1 MSTVAE
7 IARVMRLEVGQ
18 VLGLCEQAGLAKQ
31 DGGDELSEADKQAL
45 LHIIRSGGS
54 PGAKLVRSQASLRQV
69 EIPRTGSP
77 GRNRVRVRVKGR
89 YRMVVKRPEPP
100 APAPAAEAP
109 PAAAAAPEPA
119 AEPETPPPA
128 AEAQTAEP
136 AAEAAEAA
144 PPAKK
149 APAAAKPAARPA
161 PARKHKPAR
170 AKPAE
175 PARGKPG
182 DRERRRGRLRIDE
195 SRRPRRPRS
204 RKRGKVVV
212 EQAPRHEFTAPT
224 ERVVREVPIGESI
237 TVAELAKAMAVRA
250 TEVIRTLLELGEA
263 ATINDRLNH
272 DTAELVVEAMGHK
285 PQRVQEADVE
295 ADLLADARPSGE
307 PEPRAPVVAVV
318 GHVDH
323 GKTSLLDRL
332 RQTRVAAGEAGGIT
346 QHIGAYRVDTG
357 HGRITFLDTPG
368 HAAFTS
374 MRGRGARCADLVVL
388 VVAADDGVMPQTEEA
403 VRHAR
408 AAEAPVIVA
417 VNKIDR
423 ENADPEKV
431 RTGLAALDLR
441 PEDWGGDTLFVPV
454 SAKTGEG
461 VEALLE
467 AISLQAELLDLR
479 APAAGAANGVVIE
492 SSLDRG
498 RGPTATVLVQAGR
511 LRLRD
516 LLLCG
521 REYGRVRAMF
531 DEHGRAVKEAGPSTP
546 VLVLGL
552 SGVPDASDPAH
563 VLADEQK
570 AGEVA
575 EYRRERARRLQSAE
589 PRAAD
594 PAAWVTRMG
603 AEQKSTLNLIV
614 KADVRGSAEA
624 LRELLEGLGT
634 DEIGVK
640 IVLCGIGGINESDAL
655 LADASKSLLLGF
667 NVRADSAARATIADR
682 GLDLRYYNVIY
693 ELADDVK
700 TLLEARLAPE
710 IREEIL
716 GVAEVLEVFRSSKI
730 GAVAGCRVVEGTVF
744 RGRPIRVL
752 REQVVVFEGALES
765 LRRHKD
771 DVGEVPNGTECGIAV
786 ADYDDVQVGDQIEVY
801 RRVETARTL

>member
-1 MSTVAE
+1 
-7 IARVMRLEVGQ
+7 
-18 VLGLCEQAGLAKQ
+18 
-31 DGGDELSEADKQAL
+31 
-45 LHIIRSGGS
+45 
-54 PGAKLVRSQASLRQV
+54 
-69 EIPRTGSP
+69 
-77 GRNRVRVRVKGR
+77 
-89 YRMVVKRPEPP
+89 
-100 APAPAAEAP
+100 
-109 PAAAAAPEPA
+109 
-119 AEPETPPPA
+119 
-128 AEAQTAEP
+128 
-136 AAEAAEAA
+136 
-144 PPAKK
+144 
-149 APAAAKPAARPA
+149 
-161 PARKHKPAR
+161 
-170 AKPAE
+170 
-175 PARGKPG
+175 
-182 DRERRRGRLRIDE
+182 
-195 SRRPRRPRS
+195 
-204 RKRGKVVV
+204 
-212 EQAPRHEFTAPT
+212 
-224 ERVVREVPIGESI
+224 
-237 TVAELAKAMAVRA
+237 MAVRA
-250 TEVIRTLLELGEA
+250 TEVIRTLLELGET

-272 DTAELVVEAMGHK
+272 DTAELVVETMGHK

-307 PEPRAPVVAVV
+307 PEPRAPVVAVM

-332 RQTRVAAGEAGGIT
+332 RETRVAASEAGGIT
-346 QHIGAYRVDTG
+346 QHIGAYRIETAR
-357 HGRITFLDTPG
+357 GRITFLDTPG

-374 MRGRGARCADLVVL
+374 MRGRGARCTDLVVL

-417 VNKIDR
+417 INKIDR

-441 PEDWGGDTLFVPV
+441 PEEWGGETLFVPV

-461 VEALLE
+461 MEALLE

-479 APAAGAANGVVIE
+479 APAAGMANGVVIE

-531 DEHGRAVKEAGPSTP
+531 DENGRAVKEAGPSTP

-552 SGVPDASDPAH
+552 SGVPEASDPAH

-570 AGEVA
+570 ACEVA
-575 EYRRERARRLQSAE
+575 DYRKERARRRQSAE

-603 AEQKSTLNLIV
+603 AERKSTLNLIV

-624 LRELLEGLGT
+624 LRELLEGMGT

-752 REQVVVFEGALES
+752 REQVVVFEGELES

-801 RRVETARTL
+801 QRVETARTL

>member
-7 IARVMRLEVGQ
+7 VARVMRMEVGQ

-31 DGGDELSEADKQAL
+31 GSEDQLSEADKQAL
-45 LHIIRSGGS
+45 LRIMRRGGASG
-54 PGAKLVRSQASLRQV
+54 ARLVRSQSSPRQV

-89 YRMVVKRPEPP
+89 YRKVVEPP
-100 APAPAAEAP
+100 PPAAGEPPKPAAEPAP
-109 PAAAAAPEPA
+109 EPAEAQAPEPAAPEPA
-119 AEPETPPPA
+119 APEPAAAQNAPAEEKARPA
-128 AEAQTAEP
+128 AET
-136 AAEAAEAA
+136 
-144 PPAKK
+144 
-149 APAAAKPAARPA
+149 AARPA
-161 PARKHKPAR
+161 APRRHKPAR

-175 PARGKPG
+175 SPRSKPAE
-182 DRERRRGRLRIDE
+182 RERRRGRLRIDE
-195 SRRPRRPRS
+195 SRRTRRPRS

-212 EQAPRHEFTAPT
+212 EQPSRHEFTAPT
-224 ERVVREVPIGESI
+224 ERVVREVPIGESV

-272 DTAELVVEAMGHK
+272 DTAELVVETMGHK
-285 PQRVQEADVE
+285 PQRIQEADVE

-307 PEPRAPVVAVV
+307 PEPRAPVVAVM

-323 GKTSLLDRL
+323 GKTSLLDHL

-346 QHIGAYRVDTG
+346 QHIGAYRVDTE

-374 MRGRGARCADLVVL
+374 MRGRGAHCTDLVVL

-408 AAEAPVIVA
+408 AAEVPVIVA
-417 VNKIDR
+417 INKIDR

-461 VEALLE
+461 VAALLE

-479 APAAGAANGVVIE
+479 APASGMANGVVIE

-498 RGPTATVLVQAGR
+498 RGPTATVLVQAGC
-511 LRLRD
+511 LRPRD

-521 REYGRVRAMF
+521 QEYGRVRAMF
-531 DEHGRAVKEAGPSTP
+531 DEHGQPVKAAGPSTP

-552 SGVPDASDPAH
+552 SGVPEASDPAH

-570 AGEVA
+570 ACEVA
-575 EYRRERARRLQSAE
+575 EYRKERTRRLQSAE

-640 IVLCGIGGINESDAL
+640 VVLCGIGGINESDAL

-667 NVRADSAARATIADR
+667 NVRADGPARATIADR
-682 GLDLRYYNVIY
+682 ALDLRYYNVIY
-693 ELADDVK
+693 ELADDVR
-700 TLLEARLAPE
+700 TMLEARLAPE
-710 IREEIL
+710 IREEVL
-716 GVAEVLEVFRSSKI
+716 GVAEVLEVFRSSKV
-730 GAVAGCRVVEGTVF
+730 GAVAGCRVVEGTVY

-771 DVGEVPNGTECGIAV
+771 DVGEVATGTECGIAV

-801 RRVETARTL
+801 QRVETARTL

>member
-7 IARVMRLEVGQ
+7 IARVMRMEVGQ

-45 LHIIRSGGS
+45 LRIIRGGS
-54 PGAKLVRSQASLRQV
+54 TPGAKLVRSQASLRQV

-89 YRMVVKRPEPP
+89 YRMVVEQPAPPVAEPPPEP
-100 APAPAAEAP
+100 
-109 PAAAAAPEPA
+109 APEPA
-119 AEPETPPPA
+119 AEPPPPPEEPRPA
-128 AEAQTAEP
+128 AEP
-136 AAEAAEAA
+136 AAEAA
-144 PPAKK
+144 PA
-149 APAAAKPAARPA
+149 APAAEAPAPKEAAARPA

-175 PARGKPG
+175 PARGKPA

-195 SRRPRRPRS
+195 SRRQRRPRS

-212 EQAPRHEFTAPT
+212 EQPSRHEFTAPT
-224 ERVVREVPIGESI
+224 ERVVREVPIGEAA
-237 TVAELAKAMAVRA
+237 TVAELARAMAVRA
-250 TEVIRTLLELGEA
+250 TEVIRTLLELGET
-263 ATINDRLNH
+263 ATINDRLSH
-272 DTAELVVEAMGHK
+272 DTAELVVETMGHK

-295 ADLLADARPSGE
+295 ADLLADAQPSGE
-307 PEPRAPVVAVV
+307 PEPRAPVVAVM

-332 RQTRVAAGEAGGIT
+332 RRTRVAASEAGGIT

-357 HGRITFLDTPG
+357 HGPVTFLDTPG
-368 HAAFTS
+368 HAAFTT
-374 MRGRGARCADLVVL
+374 MRGRGARCTDIVVL

-408 AAEAPVIVA
+408 AAEVPVIVA
-417 VNKIDR
+417 INKIDR

-431 RTGLAALDLR
+431 RTGLAAFDLR
-441 PEDWGGDTLFVPV
+441 PEEWGGDTLFVPV

-461 VEALLE
+461 MEALLE

-479 APAAGAANGVVIE
+479 APASGMANGVVIE

-531 DEHGRAVKEAGPSTP
+531 DENGQAVKEAGPSTP

-552 SGVPDASDPAH
+552 SGVPEASDLAH

-570 AGEVA
+570 ACEVA
-575 EYRRERARRLQSAE
+575 EYRKERARRRQSAE
-589 PRAAD
+589 SRAAD
-594 PAAWVTRMG
+594 PAAWMTRMG
-603 AEQKSTLNLIV
+603 AEQKSILNLIV

-744 RGRPIRVL
+744 RGRPVRVL
-752 REQVVVFEGALES
+752 REQVVVFEGELES

-771 DVGEVPNGTECGIAV
+771 DVGEVPNGTDCGIAV
-786 ADYDDVQVGDQIEVY
+786 ADYDDVQVGDQIEVF

>member
-7 IARVMRLEVGQ
+7 VARVMRMEVGQ

-31 DGGDELSEADKQAL
+31 GSEDQLSEADKQAL
-45 LHIIRSGGS
+45 LRIMRRGGASG
-54 PGAKLVRSQASLRQV
+54 ARLVRSQSSPRQV

-89 YRMVVKRPEPP
+89 YRKVVEPP
-100 APAPAAEAP
+100 PAAGEPLKPAAEPAP
-109 PAAAAAPEPA
+109 EPAEVQAPEPAAPEPA
-119 AEPETPPPA
+119 APEPA
-128 AEAQTAEP
+128 AAQNAPAEEKARP
-136 AAEAAEAA
+136 AAEAA
-144 PPAKK
+144 
-149 APAAAKPAARPA
+149 ARPA
-161 PARKHKPAR
+161 APRRHKPAR

-175 PARGKPG
+175 SPRSKPAE
-182 DRERRRGRLRIDE
+182 RERRRGRLRIDE
-195 SRRPRRPRS
+195 SRRTRRPRS

-212 EQAPRHEFTAPT
+212 EQPSRHEFTAPT

-272 DTAELVVEAMGHK
+272 DTAELVVETMGHK
-285 PQRVQEADVE
+285 PQRIQEADVE
-295 ADLLADARPSGE
+295 ADLLAGARPSGE
-307 PEPRAPVVAVV
+307 PEPRAPVVAVM

-323 GKTSLLDRL
+323 GKTSLLDHL

-346 QHIGAYRVDTG
+346 QHIGAYRVGTE

-374 MRGRGARCADLVVL
+374 MRGRGAHCTDLVVL

-408 AAEAPVIVA
+408 TAGVPVIVA
-417 VNKIDR
+417 INKIDR

-461 VEALLE
+461 VAALLE

-479 APAAGAANGVVIE
+479 APASGMANGVVIE

-498 RGPTATVLVQAGR
+498 RGPTATVLVQAGC
-511 LRLRD
+511 LRPRD

-521 REYGRVRAMF
+521 QEYGRVRAMF
-531 DEHGRAVKEAGPSTP
+531 DEHGQPVKAAGPSTP

-552 SGVPDASDPAH
+552 SGVPEASDPAH

-570 AGEVA
+570 ACEVA
-575 EYRRERARRLQSAE
+575 EYRKERTRRLQSAE

-640 IVLCGIGGINESDAL
+640 VVLCGIGGINESDAL

-667 NVRADSAARATIADR
+667 NVRADGPARATIADR
-682 GLDLRYYNVIY
+682 ALDLRYYNVIY

-700 TLLEARLAPE
+700 TMLEARLAPE
-710 IREEIL
+710 IREEVL
-716 GVAEVLEVFRSSKI
+716 GVAEVLEVFRSSKV
-730 GAVAGCRVVEGTVF
+730 GAVAGCRVVEGTVY

-771 DVGEVPNGTECGIAV
+771 DVGEVATGTECGIAV